1 MFENSSLSIARPL
14 EVLKRRRKTATAIAR
29 ISGSVETSQ
38 TGLESR
44 NKHSAATTASFCL
57 KDLLAIEASLNIS
70 KVYKEALKHLNRSM
84 YHTSYY
90 PKPSLQLINN
100 SRMATIPFQSNTV
113 FDIQFLQLKVSV
125 FSEWNSTREV
135 VDYLPRIRIYFW
147 KSEAFLSVKIK

>member
-14 EVLKRRRKTATAIAR
+14 KVLKRRRKTATAIAR

-90 PKPSLQLINN
+90 PKPSLQLIND
-100 SRMATIPFQSNTV
+100 SRMATIPFKATQYLTFNFCKSKSVSFLNE
-113 FDIQFLQLKVSV
+113 IQQGKSLIIFRGSG
-125 FSEWNSTREV
+125 STFGNQKR
-135 VDYLPRIRIYFW
+135 F
-147 KSEAFLSVKIK
+147 